1 VRPLLPTFGSRP
13 GHSPEEIK
21 MKPFALVVAVLF
33 GLGSFALADDKK
45 KEDHKQQGAKI
56 VGTWEITKT
65 DLELPEGTLLEF
77 TKDGKFTITAKGT
90 DMKIEGTYK
99 VEKDKLLTTAK
110 VGDQSFDDT
119 DTIKKLTADVFEI
132 EGKDGKVTVMKKKK

>member
-1 VRPLLPTFGSRP
+1 
-13 GHSPEEIK
+13 
-21 MKPFALVVAVLF
+21 MKPFAFALVAVLF
-33 GLGSFALADDKK
+33 GLGSIALAEDKK
-45 KEDHKQQGAKI
+45 KGDQKQEGAKI

-77 TKDGKFTITAKGT
+77 TKDGKFSLTAKGT

-110 VGDQSFDDT
+110 VGDQSIDDT
-119 DTIKKLTADVFEI
+119 DTITKLTADALEI
-132 EGKDGKVTVMKKKK
+132 KGQDGKVTVMKKKK